1 MALQPWAI
9 TKPMLAIV
17 AGVLARRMSGTEAAD
32 SQVVTRPVTGSMP
45 TGTGVAVIPIHG
57 VIAPRMNMLSDI
69 SGGATFEEATQQ
81 LREAVAAAD
90 VGTIVLDWDSP
101 GGSVAGATEFAR
113 EVLRAR
119 AVKPVISQA
128 NFLMCSA
135 AFWAGAC
142 ATEVVAAPSAM
153 VGSVGVYTIHEDLS
167 KALDQLGV
175 KLTYISAGKFKV
187 DGNDAEPLSD
197 TARAHMQGIVDAM
210 YSRFVGDVALG
221 RGVTPTAV
229 ANGYG
234 QGEAVTADEALSL
247 HMVDR
252 IATLDDTVNRALT
265 TPPSLTAAARARALT
280 PAPAVLDTPQEPVR
294 ATGQDRRRAV
304 VQLETQFLEH
314 LFHP

>member
-1 MALQPWAI
+1 
-9 TKPMLAIV
+9 
-17 AGVLARRMSGTEAAD
+17 
-32 SQVVTRPVTGSMP
+32 
-45 TGTGVAVIPIHG
+45 
-57 VIAPRMNMLSDI
+57 
-69 SGGATFEEATQQ
+69 
-81 LREAVAAAD
+81 
-90 VGTIVLDWDSP
+90 
-101 GGSVAGATEFAR
+101 
-113 EVLRAR
+113 
-119 AVKPVISQA
+119 
-128 NFLMCSA
+128 
-135 AFWAGAC
+135 
-142 ATEVVAAPSAM
+142 M

-280 PAPAVLDTPQEPVR
+280 PAPAVLDTPQEPAR

>member
-1 MALQPWAI
+1 MALEPWAI
-9 TKPMLAIV
+9 TKPMLGIV
-17 AGVLARRMSGTEAAD
+17 AGILARRMAGTEAAD
-32 SQVVTRPVTGSMP
+32 SQVVTRPVSGSLP

-57 VIAPRMNMLSDI
+57 VIAPRMNLLSDI
-69 SGGATFEEATQQ
+69 SGGATFEEATSQ
-81 LREAVAAAD
+81 LRDAVAAAD

-128 NFLMCSA
+128 NYLMCSA

-197 TARAHMQGIVDAM
+197 TARAHMQSIVDAM
-210 YSRFVGDVALG
+210 YTRFVGDVALG
-221 RGVTPTAV
+221 RGLTPAAV

-252 IATLDDTVNRALT
+252 IATLDDTVARALT
-265 TPPSLTAAARARALT
+265 TPPSVTAAARARALST
-280 PAPAVLDTPQEPVR
+280 TAVLDTPQEPAK

-304 VQLETQFLEH
+304 RQLETQFLEH